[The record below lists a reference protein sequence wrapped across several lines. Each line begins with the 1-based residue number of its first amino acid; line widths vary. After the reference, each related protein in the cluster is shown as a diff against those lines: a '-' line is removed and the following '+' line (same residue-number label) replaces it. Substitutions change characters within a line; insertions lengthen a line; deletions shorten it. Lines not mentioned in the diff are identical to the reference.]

1 MSEDVF
7 WKGPREFGVTR
18 WSLVARARGAPS
30 ADQDR
35 ALNQLCEAYWYPL
48 YAFIR
53 RKGHDAENAKDLV
66 QDFLSRWL
74 QGPALKRADAARGK
88 FRTFLLAALSDFLV
102 DQHRRDHAQKRGGDV
117 SHVALDGL
125 ELEQRYKLEPLSS
138 DSPESLYDKRWAETL
153 LERAKT
159 RLRDEGETSG
169 RPEFF
174 AALEPYVLSDMGDG
188 DAERLGERF
197 GMMRGAVSA
206 ALFRLRKKL
215 RKRVEQEVLETLN
228 DESELPGEM
237 EHLFAALL
245 T

>member
-1 MSEDVF
+1 MSEDAF

-18 WSLVARARGAPS
+18 WSLVARARGVES
-30 ADQDR
+30 VERDR

-48 YAFIR
+48 YAFVR
-53 RKGHDAENAKDLV
+53 RKGHDAESAKDLV

-74 QGPALKRADAARGK
+74 QGPALERADSARGK

-102 DQHRRDHAQKRGGDV
+102 DQHRRDHAQKRGGEI

-138 DSPESLYDKRWAETL
+138 DSPEMMYDKHWAEAL
-153 LERAKT
+153 LERAKE
-159 RLRDEGETSG
+159 RLREEGRQSG

-174 AALEPYVLSDMGDG
+174 AALEPFVLSDMGDG
-188 DAERLGERF
+188 EAERLGERF

-215 RKRVEQEVLETLN
+215 RKLVEAEVIETLN
-228 DESELPGEM
+228 DESELAVEM

-245 T
+245 H

>member
-1 MSEDVF
+1 MSEDAF
-7 WKGPREFGVTR
+7 WKGPREFAVTR
-18 WSLVARARGAPS
+18 WSLVARARGAES
-30 ADQDR
+30 VERDR

-53 RKGHDAENAKDLV
+53 RKGYDAESAKDLV
-66 QDFLSRWL
+66 QEFLSRWL
-74 QGPALKRADAARGK
+74 QGPALERADAARGK
-88 FRTFLLAALSDFLV
+88 FRTFLLAALTDFLV
-102 DQHRRDHAQKRGGDV
+102 DQHRRDHAQKRGGEV

-138 DSPESLYDKRWAETL
+138 DSPETLYDKHWAEAL
-153 LERAKT
+153 LQRAKA
-159 RLRDEGETSG
+159 RLREEGGESG

-174 AALEPYVLSDMGDG
+174 AALEPYVLSEMGDG
-188 DAERLGERF
+188 EAERLGERF

-215 RKRVEQEVLETLN
+215 RKRVEAEVIETLN
-228 DESELPGEM
+228 DESELPEEM

-245 T
+245 A